1 MAICSEDRIADLD
14 RECEA
19 VLETLLPHVD
29 DLDCSLSA
37 EHSDGSFTLS
47 LNLGVDLEL
56 DANST
61 PRREVIRL
69 LETML
74 AEVRGAV

>member
-37 EHSDGSFTLS
+37 EHSDGTFTLS
-47 LNLGVDLEL
+47 LNIGMDLPI
-56 DANST
+56 DGATT
-61 PRREVIRL
+61 PRREVERL

-74 AEVRGAV
+74 AEVRGAL

>member
-37 EHSDGSFTLS
+37 EHSDGTFTLS
-47 LNLGVDLEL
+47 LNIGMDLPI
-56 DANST
+56 DGATT
-61 PRREVIRL
+61 PLREVERL

-74 AEVRGAV
+74 AEVRGAA

>member
-47 LNLGVDLEL
+47 LNIGMDLPI
-56 DANST
+56 DGTTT
-61 PRREVIRL
+61 PLREVERL

-74 AEVRGAV
+74 AEVRGAL

>member
-37 EHSDGSFTLS
+37 EHSDGTFTLS
-47 LNLGVDLEL
+47 LNIGMDLPI
-56 DANST
+56 DGTTT
-61 PRREVIRL
+61 PRREVERL

-74 AEVRGAV
+74 AEMRGAV

>member
-14 RECEA
+14 REAEA
-19 VLETLLPHVD
+19 VRDLLGPCVD
-29 DLDCSLSA
+29 DVDVTLSA

-47 LNLGVDLEL
+47 LNIGMDLPI
-56 DANST
+56 DGTTT
-61 PRREVIRL
+61 PLREVERL

-74 AEVRGAV
+74 AEVRGAA